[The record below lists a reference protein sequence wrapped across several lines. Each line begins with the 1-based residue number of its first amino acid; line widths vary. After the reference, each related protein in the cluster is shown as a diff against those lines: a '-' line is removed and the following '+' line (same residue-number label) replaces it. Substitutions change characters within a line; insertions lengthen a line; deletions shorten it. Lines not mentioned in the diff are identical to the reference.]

1 MKVLLECNILHGKF
15 TTAKNV
21 EIISFVLM
29 FGYQSGS
36 FTFPSGAKAMLIAL
50 TFVLVFLHIYKYLVI
65 DSLF

>member
-29 FGYQSGS
+29 FGYQSGEVS
-36 FTFPSGAKAMLIAL
+36 P
-50 TFVLVFLHIYKYLVI
+50 FLLELKPC
-65 DSLF
+65 